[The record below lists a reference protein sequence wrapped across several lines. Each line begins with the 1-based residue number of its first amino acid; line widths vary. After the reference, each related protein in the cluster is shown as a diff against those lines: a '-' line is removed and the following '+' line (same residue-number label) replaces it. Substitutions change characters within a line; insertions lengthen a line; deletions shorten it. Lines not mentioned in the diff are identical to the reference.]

1 MSTQEVCIFLK
12 NYATC
17 QHIVLFLYVCKQ
29 TFHISWVRI
38 SQKLNAINPESIRSC
53 DSRTNPNSLQS
64 KSKTS
69 GLSSA
74 SRKKTTAELLFQQSQ
89 ERFERKC
96 KLLEKKEVFSIKK
109 RKRKHY

>member
-1 MSTQEVCIFLK
+1 M
-12 NYATC
+12 
-17 QHIVLFLYVCKQ
+17 
-29 TFHISWVRI
+29 RI

-74 SRKKTTAELLFQQSQ
+74 SRKKTNAELLFQQSQ
-89 ERFERKC
+89 EQATTYLAIELGKTKIFLSMKIPC
-96 KLLEKKEVFSIKK
+96 C
-109 RKRKHY
+109 

>member
-1 MSTQEVCIFLK
+1 M
-12 NYATC
+12 
-17 QHIVLFLYVCKQ
+17 
-29 TFHISWVRI
+29 RI

-74 SRKKTTAELLFQQSQ
+74 SRKKANAELLFQQSQ